1 MTEHGGAPDR
11 PGGGQEQSQ
20 QQTSS
25 WFQPSSERYRTQAE
39 YRDPYEEQQKD
50 QDDPAGTGLS
60 DHREA
65 LSSPRYPNSGGYPG
79 LGGYGGGVPGMAEP
93 YPSALSGSGPSG
105 GAGTPSPA
113 NDYPFDLPPRDLARS
128 HREGGESRTGYAASD
143 GDDDPGPGP
152 AYDLSSRSYRPEE
165 LYPSEPPG
173 TARPTSPAGAETAVP
188 STQGATYRLDEPLP
202 EESSASAGASGYD
215 FGLSS
220 SSGART
226 TDESPAAGTWNIDTG
241 SERGATYRLDEP
253 LPEESSASAGASGY
267 DFGLS
272 SSSGARTADESPATG
287 ALPEWAAEGWSPSSP
302 DSASTGY
309 SGGTG
314 ASRTAAPADTDDTA
328 TEQSFEAAGGR
339 THQPPDP
346 TSVYRIPTGDSPQ
359 SPLDPSRLVP
369 PYRQQSGPDH
379 PERSDRDVESAGSG
393 GDGSSAASGF
403 ATPDRGES
411 WEPRTPVDSSL
422 LGGEAGWGGSSAAGA
437 DSGQEGAAASVD
449 HGFSDRGESW
459 EPRTPVD
466 SSAGDSLGT
475 GSGNTW
481 VFSQDDPR
489 LPESVREGAAASVD
503 HGFSDRGESWEPRTP
518 VDSSAG
524 DSLGTGS
531 GNTWVFSQDDPRLP
545 ESVRESTER
554 TAAWSTDTTSS
565 PTAQSDPESTSTWDA
580 LRTTDFA
587 SREAEDDDRWSG
599 RGGDPLGEPTETVQ
613 PAPPNEG
620 GTPET
625 PASASADPLLAIA
638 NEQSRARARELA
650 SQSELDN
657 WNLAEGIVK
666 ENTGAVPL
674 PPDLS
679 EEALGSDHRAGDAPR
694 YDELG
699 YDGRRD
705 SGYDDHAD
713 DGYGDD
719 GRFDRDADDRT
730 PLGDESDADA
740 YDSGWRGADHSPH
753 DEDRGDA
760 PDDDEYYDDVDDRY
774 RPEPVRGG
782 APRASR
788 RKDKIAQE
796 FPGFTEPLGGTSAD
810 YPGYDNI
817 DVWPETEG
825 LATATLWLGIFSLLP
840 GIGLLPAVI
849 ALVLGPKARRNIRTS
864 RGQLEGEQL
873 VKAGTV
879 LAVIGIVVSVLTV
892 VGYLLLF

>member
-25 WFQPSSERYRTQAE
+25 WFQPSSDRYRTQAE
-39 YRDPYEEQQKD
+39 YRDPYEEQQRG

-65 LSSPRYPNSGGYPG
+65 LSTPRYPNSGGYPG
-79 LGGYGGGVPGMAEP
+79 FGGYGGGVPGMAEP

-105 GAGTPSPA
+105 GAETSSPA
-113 NDYPFDLPPRDLARS
+113 DDYPFDLPPRDLARS
-128 HREGGESRTGYAASD
+128 HREGGESRTEYAAPD

-165 LYPSEPPG
+165 LYPSEPD
-173 TARPTSPAGAETAVP
+173 TTRPTSSAGAEPTVP

-202 EESSASAGASGYD
+202 EESSAGVSGYG

-226 TDESPAAGTWNIDTG
+226 ADESSATGTWNVDTG

-253 LPEESSASAGASGY
+253 LPEESSAGVSGY
-267 DFGLS
+267 GFGLS
-272 SSSGARTADESPATG
+272 SSSGARTADESPATE
-287 ALPEWAAEGWSPSSP
+287 ALPEWATEGWSPNSP

-328 TEQSFEAAGGR
+328 AERSFESTGDR

-346 TSVYRIPTGDSPQ
+346 TSVYRIPTGESAQ

-369 PYRQQSGPDH
+369 PYRQQSGPDL
-379 PERSDRDVESAGSG
+379 PGRSDRDVEPAASG
-393 GDGSSAASGF
+393 GDGSTAASGLG
-403 ATPDRGES
+403 TPDRGES
-411 WEPRTPVDSSL
+411 WEPRASVDSS
-422 LGGEAGWGGSSAAGA
+422 
-437 DSGQEGAAASVD
+437 
-449 HGFSDRGESW
+449 
-459 EPRTPVD
+459 P
-466 SSAGDSLGT
+466 GDSLGT

-489 LPESVREGAAASVD
+489 LPESVREGAASSVD
-503 HGFSDRGESWEPRTP
+503 HGFSDRGESWEPRAS
-518 VDSSAG
+518 VDSSPG

-554 TAAWSTDTTSS
+554 AAAWSADTASS
-565 PTAQSDPESTSTWDA
+565 PTAQSASEATSTWDA

-587 SREAEDDDRWSG
+587 SRESEEEDRWSG
-599 RGGDPLGEPTETVQ
+599 RAGDPLGESTGSEATSTWDALRTTDFASRESEEEDRWSGRAGDPLGESTETVQ
-613 PAPPNEG
+613 PEPRNEG
-620 GTPET
+620 GTPEA
-625 PASASADPLLAIA
+625 PAPTSADPLLAIA

-657 WNLAEGIVK
+657 WDLAEGIVK

-679 EEALGSDHRAGDAPR
+679 EEVQGGDHRAGDAPR

-705 SGYDDHAD
+705 SGYGD
-713 DGYGDD
+713 DGYEDEERF
-719 GRFDRDADDRT
+719 GRDEDDRT
-730 PLGDESDADA
+730 LVGDESDADA
-740 YDSGWRGADHSPH
+740 YDSGWRGADRGPY

-760 PDDDEYYDDVDDRY
+760 PDEDEYYDDVDDRY

-788 RKDKIAQE
+788 RKDKIAEE

-879 LAVIGIVVSVLTV
+879 LAVIGIVVSVLTA

>member
-25 WFQPSSERYRTQAE
+25 WFQPSSDRYRTQAE
-39 YRDPYEEQQKD
+39 YRDPYEEQQRG

-65 LSSPRYPNSGGYPG
+65 LSTPRYPNSGGYPG
-79 LGGYGGGVPGMAEP
+79 FGGYGGGVPGMAEP

-105 GAGTPSPA
+105 GAETSSPA
-113 NDYPFDLPPRDLARS
+113 DDYPFDLPPRDLARS
-128 HREGGESRTGYAASD
+128 HREGGESRTEYAAPD

-165 LYPSEPPG
+165 LYPSEPD
-173 TARPTSPAGAETAVP
+173 TTRPTSSAGAEPTVP

-202 EESSASAGASGYD
+202 EESSAGVSGYG

-226 TDESPAAGTWNIDTG
+226 ADESSATGTWNVDTG

-253 LPEESSASAGASGY
+253 LPEESSAGVSGY
-267 DFGLS
+267 GFGLS
-272 SSSGARTADESPATG
+272 SSSGARTADESPATE
-287 ALPEWAAEGWSPSSP
+287 ALPEWATEGWSPNSP

-328 TEQSFEAAGGR
+328 AERSFESTGDR

-346 TSVYRIPTGDSPQ
+346 TSVYRIPTGESAQ

-369 PYRQQSGPDH
+369 PYRQQSGPDL
-379 PERSDRDVESAGSG
+379 PGRSDRDVEPAASG
-393 GDGSSAASGF
+393 GDGSTAASGLG
-403 ATPDRGES
+403 TPDRGES
-411 WEPRTPVDSSL
+411 WEPRASVDSS
-422 LGGEAGWGGSSAAGA
+422 
-437 DSGQEGAAASVD
+437 
-449 HGFSDRGESW
+449 
-459 EPRTPVD
+459 P
-466 SSAGDSLGT
+466 
-475 GSGNTW
+475 
-481 VFSQDDPR
+481 
-489 LPESVREGAAASVD
+489 
-503 HGFSDRGESWEPRTP
+503 
-518 VDSSAG
+518 G

-554 TAAWSTDTTSS
+554 AAAWSADTASS
-565 PTAQSDPESTSTWDA
+565 PTAQSASEATSTWDA

-587 SREAEDDDRWSG
+587 SRESEEEDRWSG
-599 RGGDPLGEPTETVQ
+599 RAGDPLGESTGSEATSTWDALRTTDFASRESEEEDRWSGRAGDPLGESTETVQ
-613 PAPPNEG
+613 PEPRNEG
-620 GTPET
+620 GTPEA
-625 PASASADPLLAIA
+625 PAPTSADPLLAIA
-638 NEQSRARARELA
+638 HEQSRARARELA

-657 WNLAEGIVK
+657 WDLAEGIVK

-679 EEALGSDHRAGDAPR
+679 EEVQGGDHRAGDAPR

-705 SGYDDHAD
+705 SGYGD
-713 DGYGDD
+713 DGYEDEERF
-719 GRFDRDADDRT
+719 GRDEDDRT
-730 PLGDESDADA
+730 LVGDESDADA
-740 YDSGWRGADHSPH
+740 YDSGWRGADRGPY

-760 PDDDEYYDDVDDRY
+760 PDEDEYYDDVDDRY

-788 RKDKIAQE
+788 RKDKIAEE

-879 LAVIGIVVSVLTV
+879 LAVIGIVVSVLTA

>member
-25 WFQPSSERYRTQAE
+25 WFQPSSDRYRTQAE
-39 YRDPYEEQQKD
+39 YRDPYEEQQRG

-65 LSSPRYPNSGGYPG
+65 LSTPRYPNSGGYPG
-79 LGGYGGGVPGMAEP
+79 FGGYGGGVPGMAEP

-105 GAGTPSPA
+105 GAETSSPA
-113 NDYPFDLPPRDLARS
+113 DDYPFDLPPRDLARS
-128 HREGGESRTGYAASD
+128 HREGGESRTEYAAPD

-165 LYPSEPPG
+165 LYPSEPD
-173 TARPTSPAGAETAVP
+173 TTRPTSSAGAEPTVP

-202 EESSASAGASGYD
+202 EESSAGVSGY
-215 FGLSS
+215 G
-220 SSGART
+220 
-226 TDESPAAGTWNIDTG
+226 
-241 SERGATYRLDEP
+241 
-253 LPEESSASAGASGY
+253 
-267 DFGLS
+267 FGLS
-272 SSSGARTADESPATG
+272 SSSGARTADESPATE
-287 ALPEWAAEGWSPSSP
+287 ALPEWATEGWSPNSP

-328 TEQSFEAAGGR
+328 AERSFESTGDR

-346 TSVYRIPTGDSPQ
+346 TSVYRIPTGESAQ

-369 PYRQQSGPDH
+369 PYRQQSGPDL
-379 PERSDRDVESAGSG
+379 PGRSDRDVEPAASG
-393 GDGSSAASGF
+393 GDGSTAASGLG
-403 ATPDRGES
+403 TPDRGES
-411 WEPRTPVDSSL
+411 WEPRASVDSS
-422 LGGEAGWGGSSAAGA
+422 
-437 DSGQEGAAASVD
+437 
-449 HGFSDRGESW
+449 
-459 EPRTPVD
+459 P
-466 SSAGDSLGT
+466 
-475 GSGNTW
+475 
-481 VFSQDDPR
+481 
-489 LPESVREGAAASVD
+489 
-503 HGFSDRGESWEPRTP
+503 
-518 VDSSAG
+518 G

-554 TAAWSTDTTSS
+554 AAAWSADTASS
-565 PTAQSDPESTSTWDA
+565 PTAQSASEATSTWDA

-587 SREAEDDDRWSG
+587 SRESEEEDRWSG
-599 RGGDPLGEPTETVQ
+599 RAGDPLGESTETVQ
-613 PAPPNEG
+613 PEPRNEG
-620 GTPET
+620 GTPEA
-625 PASASADPLLAIA
+625 PAPTSADPLLAIA

-657 WNLAEGIVK
+657 WDLAEGIVK

-679 EEALGSDHRAGDAPR
+679 EEVQGGDHRAGDAPR

-705 SGYDDHAD
+705 SGYGD
-713 DGYGDD
+713 DGYEDEERF
-719 GRFDRDADDRT
+719 GRDEDDRT
-730 PLGDESDADA
+730 LVGDESDADA
-740 YDSGWRGADHSPH
+740 YDSGWRGADRGPY

-760 PDDDEYYDDVDDRY
+760 PDEDEYYDDVDDRY

-788 RKDKIAQE
+788 RKDKIAEE

-879 LAVIGIVVSVLTV
+879 LAVIGIVVSVLTA